1 MNKDHF
7 PVLSMQEF
15 GESWTPDLNLLY
27 HELKGARQIE
37 KAHKHDF
44 FIIMLFESGNGTHT
58 IDFKDYPV
66 SAHQVHLVF
75 PGQVHKWNFGR
86 KTVAHQLMVSRT
98 LFESFSPSFRFTF
111 AYYRNHPIIDL
122 TKNAYQQILNE
133 IIAVKN
139 ELGSKQV
146 LWELIRARNEV
157 IALLVSKAAEKQFK
171 ELDIHHTHPI
181 LNKFLSLIDR
191 HFKEEHSVSFYA
203 GQLNIT
209 PNYLNILSKK
219 HFKVPATYL
228 IQSRAVLEAK
238 RLLQAS
244 DLSIKEIGFELGF
257 YDHAYFTK
265 FFKSLT
271 GTTPTTFRLQ
281 S

>member
-7 PVLSMQEF
+7 PVLGMQEF
-15 GESWTPDLNLLY
+15 GESWTPNLNLLY

-44 FIIMLFESGNGTHT
+44 FIILLFESGSGTHT
-58 IDFKDYPV
+58 IDFEEYKISGY
-66 SAHQVHLVF
+66 QVHLVF

-86 KTVAHQLMVSRT
+86 KTVAQQLMVSRP

-111 AYYRNHPIIDL
+111 THYQNNPVIDL
-122 TKNAYQQILNE
+122 SKNAYQQLLNE
-133 IIAVKN
+133 FIAIKK
-139 ELGSKQV
+139 ELGSKNT

-171 ELDIHHTHPI
+171 ELDINHANPI
-181 LNKFLSLIDR
+181 LNKFVTLIDQ

-203 GQLNIT
+203 GLLNIT
-209 PNYLNILSKK
+209 PNYLNILSQK
-219 HFKVPATYL
+219 HLKVSATYL
-228 IQSRAVLEAK
+228 IQSRTILEAK

-244 DLSIKEIGFELGF
+244 DLSVKELAFELGF

-265 FFKSLT
+265 FFKTLT
-271 GTTPTTFRLQ
+271 GTTPTAFRQQ